1 MSSCTTSATGRG
13 TNTTKSMIGHTLGA
27 CGALE
32 FVASALMLE
41 NQFLHPTINLR
52 KPDPQCDLDYVP
64 HKARDLK
71 VTYAMTNS
79 FGFGG
84 QNDSIIVKRFVDGPA
99 LPPR

>member
-1 MSSCTTSATGRG
+1 
-13 TNTTKSMIGHTLGA
+13 MIGHTLGA

-64 HKARDLK
+64 NEGRAQAVHTLLS
-71 VTYAMTNS
+71 NS
-79 FGFGG
+79 SGFGG
-84 QNDSIIVKRFVDGPA
+84 YNAACVLQLLNSY
-99 LPPR
+99 